1 MPLPELEYQKLV
13 NILKR
18 HKNQY
23 WLTIEE
29 DLQDI
34 IESIELDAKIGRKNL
49 NKAKIKVFNTFRGP
63 EIGVTFED

>member
-1 MPLPELEYQKLV
+1 MSLPELEYQKLI

-18 HKNQY
+18 YKGQY

-34 IESIELDAKIGRKNL
+34 IESIELDAKIGQKNL
-49 NKAKIKVFNTFRGP
+49 NKAKIKVVNTFRGP

>member
-1 MPLPELEYQKLV
+1 MPLPELEYQKLI

-18 HKNQY
+18 YKNQY

-34 IESIELDAKIGRKNL
+34 IESIELDAKIGQKNL
-49 NKAKIKVFNTFRGP
+49 NKAKIKVVNTFRGP

>member
-1 MPLPELEYQKLV
+1 MPLPELEYQKLI

-18 HKNQY
+18 YKNQY

-34 IESIELDAKIGRKNL
+34 VESIELDAKIGHKDL
-49 NKAKIKVFNTFRGP
+49 NKAKIKVKNTFRGP